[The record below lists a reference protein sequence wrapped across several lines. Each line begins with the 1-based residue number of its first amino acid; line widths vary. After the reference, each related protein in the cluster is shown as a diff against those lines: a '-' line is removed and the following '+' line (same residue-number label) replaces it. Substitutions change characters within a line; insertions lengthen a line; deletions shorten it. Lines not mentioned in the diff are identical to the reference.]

1 MTAPLV
7 GGPHW
12 KSIMSGEF
20 GGGRVYGVA
29 RQEGNE
35 RIEVLVIDP

>member
-1 MTAPLV
+1 
-7 GGPHW
+7 
-12 KSIMSGEF
+12 MSGEF